1 MSFSAGRAIR
11 GGKSMFGSN
20 GRKPFTCR
28 GVGCVKLPAT
38 AAFPTDDKLL
48 QRIEEARRALPRNSM
63 KALRRVPQTGDP
75 KWVSELLTPS
85 AGAEEA
91 LRADAAHA
99 AIQRF
104 RAAGTDL
111 ELYPRSRAAAG

>member
-1 MSFSAGRAIR
+1 
-11 GGKSMFGSN
+11 MFGSN

-28 GVGCVKLPAT
+28 GLGCVKLPAT

-63 KALRRVPQTGDP
+63 KALRRVPHEGDA

-85 AGAEEA
+85 AGADEE
-91 LRADAAHA
+91 LRADAARA

-104 RAAGTDL
+104 RAASTER
-111 ELYPRSRAAAG
+111 ELYPRGRAAAG